1 MGNRIDIEDKLVI
14 KRYDELKNIKKVA
27 ISFGVS
33 TRPIKR
39 ILDKNNILLTNRRYN
54 VNHNYFGVIDNEEKA
69 YWLGFLYADGCV
81 RKTKSGS
88 QLVLKLSVKDEE
100 HLNLFKKNIESE
112 HKIVYTESRVMTK
125 NNVLSISN
133 NCSLRVNS
141 NELVEKIINQG
152 CVPRKTF
159 TIERPKIND
168 DLIRHF
174 IRGFYDG
181 DGNFFYSEK
190 TKMSVMTIVCASD
203 KFRTFLIEIM
213 SSISGI
219 GKIHLDE
226 KKYTIKL
233 VNIEGIMNF
242 LSYIYDNSSIELK
255 RKKEYYEKYREYRE
269 RVESNYKR
277 GLRGSYVKTS
287 RK

>member
-1 MGNRIDIEDKLVI
+1 MGNRIDIEDNLVI
-14 KRYDELKNIKKVA
+14 KKYYELKNIKKVA

-39 ILDKNNILLTNRRYN
+39 ILDKNNIFLTNRRFN
-54 VNHNYFGVIDNEEKA
+54 VNHKYFDVIDTEEKA
-69 YWLGFLYADGCV
+69 YWLGFLFADGCV
-81 RKTKSGS
+81 RKVKSGS
-88 QLVLKLSVKDEE
+88 QLVLKLSTKDEE

-112 HKIVYTESRVMTK
+112 HNIFYSVSQVMSK
-125 NNVLSISN
+125 SNVLSISN
-133 NCSLRVNS
+133 NCILRVSS
-141 NELVEKIINQG
+141 NEMVEGLIKQG

-159 TIERPKIND
+159 TIERPRIND
-168 DLIRHF
+168 NLIRHF

-190 TKMSVMTIVCASD
+190 TKMSAITIVSASD
-203 KFRTFLIEIM
+203 KFRTFLIDVM
-213 SSISGI
+213 SSIPGI

-242 LSYIYDNSSIELK
+242 LSYIYDNSNIELK

-277 GLRGSYVKTS
+277 ELCGSYVKTS
-287 RK
+287 GK

>member
-1 MGNRIDIEDKLVI
+1 MGNRIDIEDNLVI
-14 KRYDELKNIKKVA
+14 ERYNELKNIKKVA

-39 ILDKNNILLTNRRYN
+39 ILDKNEILLTNRRYN
-54 VNHNYFGVIDNEEKA
+54 VNHKYFEVIDNEEKA
-69 YWLGFLYADGCV
+69 YWLGFLFADGCV
-81 RKTKSGS
+81 RKPKSGS
-88 QLVLKLSVKDEE
+88 QLVLKLSIKDEE

-112 HKIVYTESRVMTK
+112 HNIFYSVSQVMSK
-125 NNVLSISN
+125 SNVLSISN
-133 NCSLRVNS
+133 NCVLRVSS
-141 NELVEKIINQG
+141 NEIVEGLIKQG

-159 TIERPKIND
+159 IIERPRIND
-168 DLIRHF
+168 NLIRHF

-190 TKMSVMTIVCASD
+190 TKMSAITIVSASD
-203 KFRTFLIEIM
+203 KFRAFLIDVM
-213 SSISGI
+213 SSIPGI

-226 KKYTIKL
+226 KRYTIKI
-233 VNIEGIMNF
+233 VNIEGVMNF
-242 LSYIYDNSSIELK
+242 LSYIYDNSNIELK

-277 GLRGSYVKTS
+277 ELCGGYVKTS
-287 RK
+287 

>member
-1 MGNRIDIEDKLVI
+1 MGNRIDIEDNLVI
-14 KRYDELKNIKKVA
+14 ERYNELKNIKKVA

-39 ILDKNNILLTNRRYN
+39 ILDKNKILLTNRRYN
-54 VNHNYFGVIDNEEKA
+54 VNHSYFEVIDNEEKA
-69 YWLGFLYADGCV
+69 YWLGFLFADGCV

-88 QLVLKLSVKDEE
+88 QLILKLSIKDEE

-112 HKIVYTESRVMTK
+112 HKIVYAESKVITK
-125 NNVLSISN
+125 NNVLSVSN
-133 NCSLRVNS
+133 NCSLRINS

-168 DLIRHF
+168 NLVRHF

-203 KFRTFLIEIM
+203 KFRQFLIEVM

-233 VNIEGIMNF
+233 VNVEGIMNF
-242 LSYIYDNSSIELK
+242 LSYIYDDSSVELK

-287 RK
+287 GK

>member
-1 MGNRIDIEDKLVI
+1 MGNRIEIDDNLVI
-14 KRYDELKNIKKVA
+14 EKYDELKNIKKVA

-39 ILDKNNILLTNRRYN
+39 ILDKNKIFLTNRRYN
-54 VNHNYFGVIDNEEKA
+54 VNHSYFKVIDTEEKA
-69 YWLGFLYADGCV
+69 YWLGFLFADGCV

-88 QLVLKLSVKDEE
+88 QLVLKLSIKDEE
-100 HLNLFKKNIESE
+100 HLKLFKKNIESE
-112 HKIVYTESRVMTK
+112 HKIVYEESRVITK
-125 NNVLSISN
+125 NNVLSVSN

-141 NELVEKIINQG
+141 NELVGNLINQG

-159 TIERPKIND
+159 TIERPKIDD
-168 DLIRHF
+168 DLMRHF

-203 KFRTFLIEIM
+203 KFREFLIEVM

-219 GKIHLDE
+219 GKIHLDTE
-226 KKYTIKL
+226 KYTIKL

-242 LSYIYDNSSIELK
+242 LSYIYDNSGIELK

-269 RVESNYKR
+269 SVESNYKR

-287 RK
+287 GK

>member
-1 MGNRIDIEDKLVI
+1 MGNRIDIEDNLVI
-14 KRYDELKNIKKVA
+14 ERYNELKNIKKVA

-39 ILDKNNILLTNRRYN
+39 ILDKNEVLLTNRRYN
-54 VNHNYFGVIDNEEKA
+54 VNHKYFEVIDNEEKA
-69 YWLGFLYADGCV
+69 YWLGFLFADGCV
-81 RKTKSGS
+81 RKPKSGS
-88 QLVLKLSVKDEE
+88 QLVLKLSIKDEE

-112 HKIVYTESRVMTK
+112 HNIFYSVSQVMRK

-133 NCSLRVNS
+133 NCTLRVSS
-141 NELVEKIINQG
+141 NEMVEGLIKQG

-159 TIERPKIND
+159 TIERPRIND
-168 DLIRHF
+168 NLIRHF

-190 TKMSVMTIVCASD
+190 TKMSAITIVSASD
-203 KFRTFLIEIM
+203 KFRTFLIDVM
-213 SSISGI
+213 SSIPGI
-219 GKIHLDE
+219 GKIHSDE
-226 KKYTIKL
+226 KRYTIKI

-242 LSYIYDNSSIELK
+242 LSYIYDNSNIELK

-277 GLRGSYVKTS
+277 ELCGGYVKTS